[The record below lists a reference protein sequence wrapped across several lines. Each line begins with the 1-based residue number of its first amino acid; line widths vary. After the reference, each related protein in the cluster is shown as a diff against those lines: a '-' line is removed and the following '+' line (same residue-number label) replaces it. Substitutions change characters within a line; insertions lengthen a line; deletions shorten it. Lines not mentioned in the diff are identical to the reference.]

1 MPTYRF
7 INENSGVEYDEF
19 LTVNENNVLL
29 IESGAD
35 GSGGAGNNSY
45 ISKAVD
51 TTEYRDDNGSGARV
65 AVDMIVETGVQE
77 LTSYDQN
84 AYIRRLNTHTNKGG
98 GTKLDQTITIDS
110 NTTTTAD
117 HLDGA
122 QSQRL
127 TVKRGK
133 NIKVKINDA
142 TNEDNAKEITKV
154 EVEYE

>member
-1 MPTYRF
+1 M
-7 INENSGVEYDEF
+7 
-19 LTVNENNVLL
+19 
-29 IESGAD
+29 
-35 GSGGAGNNSY
+35 
-45 ISKAVD
+45 
-51 TTEYRDDNGSGARV
+51 
-65 AVDMIVETGVQE
+65 QE

-84 AYIRRLNTHTNKGG
+84 AYVRRLNTHTNKGG

-110 NTTTTAD
+110 TATTTAD

-142 TNEDNAKEITKV
+142 TNEANAKEITKV